1 MYFLKRWKID
11 IYAFIL
17 LFVGIFV
24 LCGCGQS
31 DIPSME
37 NVASRTGEE
46 VNMGYA
52 ETEGIAGTGD
62 IAEDDENSENHELF
76 QDLPQPLEVPV
87 NTKGEEIH
95 YHGEDGINLGSAMRR
110 CRSDGDNIYLVY
122 GGLDLY
128 VMPIGADEHSR
139 ANIDN
144 PEGLDVCNITMD
156 IYGRIHLLMS
166 RGGEEWFIWRL
177 DEDYQIDKVMD
188 VSAYF
193 ETARVPVCF
202 LIDKDGTY
210 CFLWPIDR
218 DGIIV
223 DSEGELKHRFNPK
236 SLEIRWI
243 YEAAAGK
250 DGRIYL
256 VYSEGD
262 DKLKIG
268 ELDVENG
275 VVKKEDSALCFPD
288 SEIFTS
294 MFSGTDTNLLLFSPY
309 SGIWAYDHENG
320 VMENRVPLSDIGFD
334 SCSEFYP
341 LGFLADG
348 RLLLMGWSGD
358 DYYLKYIPA
367 GK

>member
-1 MYFLKRWKID
+1 MGKRALILLLMG
-11 IYAFIL
+11 FIL
-17 LFVGIFV
+17 S
-24 LCGCGQS
+24 GCGNS
-31 DIPSME
+31 DIPLRE
-37 NVASRTGEE
+37 NVDNSVSEE
-46 VNMGYA
+46 SNTSISEIGGIEGTESMA
-52 ETEGIAGTGD
+52 EA
-62 IAEDDENSENHELF
+62 DENNKNSESSEDFSQL
-76 QDLPQPLEVPV
+76 LEVPV
-87 NTKGEEIH
+87 NTEAEEIY
-95 YHGEDGINLGSAMRR
+95 YHGEDGINPGRAMRT
-110 CRSDGDNIYLVY
+110 CRSDGDNIYLAY
-122 GGLDLY
+122 GEPDLY

-156 IYGRIHLLMS
+156 IYGRIHLLVS

-177 DEDYQIDKVMD
+177 DEDYQIDKVID

-193 ETARVPVCF
+193 ETVRVPVCF

-223 DSEGELKHRFNPK
+223 DSEGELKYRFNPK
-236 SLEIRWI
+236 TLEIGWI

-256 VYSEGD
+256 VYSDGD

-268 ELDVENG
+268 ELDVESG
-275 VVKKEDSALCFPD
+275 TVKKEDSALCFPG
-288 SEIFTS
+288 SENFTS
-294 MFSGTDTNLLLFSPY
+294 MSGGTDTNLLLFSPY

-320 VMENRVPLSDIGFD
+320 VMENRVPLSEIGFEN
-334 SCSEFYP
+334 CPEFYP

-348 RLLLMGWSGD
+348 RLLLMGWSES